1 MSIVWNL
8 DPWPLFWRVEVNIYA
23 LCDWLQISDLTNNV
37 GDMHSFI
44 VFIWFFLSNLLPCF
58 VSAITVRYFAVP
70 TAFQVVSD
78 TVPLAYYYIG
88 LSRYRRRPILRVFVW
103 QRTKLYVS
111 KVSLWSW
118 SFKFRA
124 SKEDYATV
132 CVTFAGESRAN
143 KFHSKWQL
151 WWVLDPLKQKKMIS
165 SLSIYLNRYM
175 NV

>member
-1 MSIVWNL
+1 MTPKLRSYQQCRWYAFIYRVNMI
-8 DPWPLFWRVEVNIYA
+8 LFVKLASLFCECKNCT
-23 LCDWLQISDLTNNV
+23 LFCCPN
-37 GDMHSFI
+37 
-44 VFIWFFLSNLLPCF
+44 
-58 VSAITVRYFAVP
+58 
-70 TAFQVVSD
+70 AFQVVSD
-78 TVPLAYYYIG
+78 TVPLEYYYIG

-124 SKEDYATV
+124 SKEIYATV

-151 WWVLDPLKQKKMIS
+151 WWVLDPLKQKNMIS